1 MQSGALGQLALG
13 QYAAA
18 DADVSITPSPVA
30 VSLVIPAPTLTF
42 TGLVTPSPI
51 TIPISIPVPTVSLG
65 ALTISPAPVAIL
77 LALPAPSISSSQNF
91 LINIELVQGAGTS
104 TTLDTNIE
112 LVQGSAASDTEN
124 INIELVNGT
133 PVSVVF
139 TINLEVLEDAAQ
151 AGQPET
157 ILQVVGPAN
166 RLRAELFDW
175 QVNLRGVTK
184 FTNADILGS
193 SHVGIQKLNYVDE
206 FLGPKVG
213 IGPILDLIDLQYDW
227 RLDQIG
233 QWEAT
238 IAGLSPNL
246 QPALDGTA
254 KIIKFHFEGIGII
267 LIGWIAEHEVDDSG
281 ALKLRG
287 YDPAVF
293 LGRRSSFYRHHI
305 RRAFGPSMYKWA
317 AGLLLPATYDL
328 EFGPN
333 SGGDRKGDPSPT
345 VESFPN
351 YFIDRRFQSQTIV
364 DMWQEMGY
372 YWGNHWRI
380 NPVGFQVYIDPMG
393 TDSGKVVS
401 VVGEND
407 PKALEEG
414 VIAIRSLTY
423 RKSDEELYNSLLP
436 QGSNNAFG
444 VAVELRHTRQQRK
457 FGYYSDIPFI
467 DLSFP
472 QLGRVDEL
480 ASVEDNISVFDD
492 ETGTVSHT
500 LTEDYQLSSELGV
513 GASTGAAPYSKV
525 YLAYADRVTFSAEF
539 DFAWAAAFGF
549 AQIYGG
555 SETQQPIGDLRFDLC
570 PDVGDEP
577 DTNNPVVSLGLGN
590 YGDMSE
596 MPEVNNGFEDRP
608 TNNPTTG
615 AFVSGGDKVNFCEAI
630 WIPDQVQGFRRIPAG
645 SYWAVISRVI
655 GFNRNDPWDP
665 DIQASGIST
674 WVAATRITQAPQHA
688 PGNSSLWY
696 TSGGVWEGQGLQP
709 LIEISGRYNTASDIR
724 DYPYIVMAQ
733 FAAGIDDT
741 LATSGRRIMYIRDN
755 ASIQEW
761 GLREKVVTFQ
771 GAVDSRQGVQDVA
784 PAADVLYGSA
794 VTWMNRHKQRFEF
807 LSFDAIGY
815 FDLPPPG
822 EKVRVVF
829 RGLADVDEKRRVWV
843 DINDDYWVIGIT
855 THIAEGGVSHTFDV
869 ANIPENLLDPNAI
882 PYEIMRANARHN
894 NYLAELEYGTHVGI
908 VRDDF

>member
-1 MQSGALGQLALG
+1 MPTSTFVANIEVVSGTSAAETLDSLNLEVVSGTGASQALPVNLEVVSGAGA
-13 QYAAA
+13 
-18 DADVSITPSPVA
+18 TK
-30 VSLVIPAPTLTF
+30 TF
-42 TGLVTPSPI
+42 
-51 TIPISIPVPTVSLG
+51 
-65 ALTISPAPVAIL
+65 IL
-77 LALPAPSISSSQNF
+77 
-91 LINIELVQGAGTS
+91 
-104 TTLDTNIE
+104 
-112 LVQGSAASDTEN
+112 
-124 INIELVNGT
+124 
-133 PVSVVF
+133 
-139 TINLEVLEDAAQ
+139 NLEVLEDAAQ

-175 QVNLRGVTK
+175 QVNLRGISKPITSVLL
-184 FTNADILGS
+184 DIS
-193 SHVGIQKLNYVDE
+193 VGLRKLNYVDE

-213 IGPILDLIDLQYDW
+213 IGPILDLLDLQYDW

-238 IAGLSPNL
+238 IAVLSPNL

-254 KIIKFHFEGIGII
+254 KIIKFHFEGIGVI
-267 LIGWIAEHEVDDSG
+267 LIGWIAEHEVNEG
-281 ALKLRG
+281 NIIKLRG

-305 RRAFGPSMYKWA
+305 RRAFGPAMYDWA
-317 AGLLLPATYDL
+317 AATLLPATYVL
-328 EFGPN
+328 EYGPN
-333 SGGDRKGDPSPT
+333 AGGDRKGDPSPT
-345 VESFPN
+345 VEDIPN
-351 YFIDRRFQSQTIV
+351 YFIDRRFQSQSIV
-364 DMWQEMGY
+364 EMWQELGM

-380 NPVGFQVYIDPMG
+380 NPVGFQIYIDPMG
-393 TDSGKVVS
+393 TNSGKVIS
-401 VVGEND
+401 VVEEND
-407 PKALEEG
+407 PKTLEEG

-457 FGYYSDIPFI
+457 FGYYSDIEFKDI
-467 DLSFP
+467 TFP
-472 QLGRVDEL
+472 QFGRVDEIRG
-480 ASVEDNISVFDD
+480 EDAISSIDD
-492 ETGTVSHT
+492 ETGEITFAT
-500 LTEDYQLSSELGV
+500 AEITSELGV
-513 GASTGAAPYSKV
+513 GASVVGNESPAVYS
-525 YLAYADRVTFSAEF
+525 AYAEQVSFGSEY

-549 AQIYGG
+549 KQLYGG
-555 SETQQPIGDLRFDLC
+555 GDIAINHLRFDLC
-570 PDVGDEP
+570 PDVGEEP
-577 DTNNPVVSLGLGN
+577 DTASPIISMTEGNFTSLG
-590 YGDMSE
+590 E
-596 MPEVNNGFEDRP
+596 VPEVNQADEYDPGANRP
-608 TNNPTTG
+608 SNDPVTG
-615 AFVSGGDKVNFCEAI
+615 AFRSGGDKVNFSEVI
-630 WIPDQVQGFRRIPAG
+630 FIPDQVTGFKRVPAG
-645 SYWAVISRVI
+645 SYWKVVSLSRSSIS
-655 GFNRNDPWDP
+655 GAWNPT
-665 DIQASGIST
+665 IQGTGKET
-674 WVAATRITQAPQHA
+674 WVAGTRL
-688 PGNSSLWY
+688 GGESLWY
-696 TSGGVWEGQGLQP
+696 KEPEGIWVSQNINP
-709 LIEISGRYNTASDIR
+709 LIEISGRYNNASDIR

-741 LATSGRRIMYIRDN
+741 LPTSGRRIMYIRDN

-807 LSFDAIGY
+807 LSFEAVGY
-815 FDLPPPG
+815 FNLPKPG